1 MEIQFSQMQAFIK
14 AQRDFFNT
22 NTTKDLKFRIQQL
35 NKLYYLLKDNEQLL
49 FDAIYKDFKKS
60 EFDTY
65 ISELALVYHD
75 IKDAKRNIYKWARRE
90 KVSTNL
96 LNFPAKSYIIKEPL
110 GVCLVIGAWNYPYQ
124 LSLAPAVAA
133 LAAGNTVIL
142 KPSELPAET
151 SKVMAQLINSSF
163 DPAIFKVV
171 EGGVEE
177 TTELLEL
184 DFDKI
189 FFTGSTKVGKIVYQ
203 AAAKNLTPVT
213 LELGGKS
220 PAFVTKDCDLKM
232 TVKRLVWAKFLNAG
246 QTCIAPDYVMVA
258 ESLEEEFLEA
268 LKAEIEKEQFAI
280 VNHNYVQIINTDNFE
295 RLEKMIEPSKV
306 FYGGKTN
313 ASERTIEPTI
323 LKNAAFE
330 DAAMQEEIFGP
341 ILPVL
346 TYTNLDEAISEV
358 KNLPKPLS
366 AYIFTSSAENR
377 EKVLQQ
383 LAFGGGAVND
393 AVMHITNPK
402 LPFGGVGNSG
412 IGSYH
417 GKAGFDCFTHQK
429 SILHKATWLELP
441 LKYFPHS
448 KSRLKWI
455 KRTMKFQ

>member
-1 MEIQFSQMQAFIK
+1 MQKLIQSQ
-14 AQRDFFNT
+14 REFFNT
-22 NTTKDLKFRIQQL
+22 NTTKNLKFRIQQL

-65 ISELALVYHD
+65 VSELALVYHD
-75 IKDAKRNIYKWARRE
+75 IKDAKRNMYKWGRRE
-90 KVSTNL
+90 KVATNL
-96 LNFPAKSYIIKEPL
+96 LNFPAKSYIIKEPM

-163 DPAIFKVV
+163 DPTIFKVV
-171 EGGVEE
+171 EGGVDE
-177 TTELLEL
+177 TTELLEQ

-189 FFTGSTKVGKIVYQ
+189 FFTGSTKVGKIVYK

-220 PAFVTKDCDLKM
+220 PAFVTKDCNLKIS
-232 TVKRLVWAKFLNAG
+232 VKRLVWAKFLNAG
-246 QTCIAPDYVMVA
+246 QTCIAPDYVLV
-258 ESLEEEFLEA
+258 EKEIEQKFLNA

-280 VNHNYVQIINTDNFE
+280 ANHNYVQIINTDNFE
-295 RLEKMIEPSKV
+295 RLEKLIAPAKI
-306 FYGGKTN
+306 FYGGTTD
-313 ASERTIEPTI
+313 ASERYIEPTI
-323 LKNAAFE
+323 LQNATFE
-330 DAAMQEEIFGP
+330 DASMQEEIFGP
-341 ILPVL
+341 VLPVL
-346 TYTNLDEAISEV
+346 TYTNLDEAIAKV
-358 KNLPKPLS
+358 KRLPKPLS
-366 AYIFTSSAENR
+366 AYVFTSSAENR

-383 LAFGGGAVND
+383 LSFGGGAIND

-402 LPFGGVGNSG
+402 LPFGGIGNSG

-417 GKAGFDCFTHQK
+417 GKAGFDCFTHPK
-429 SILHKATWLELP
+429 SILQKATWLELP

-448 KSRLKWI
+448 KSRLQWI
-455 KRTMKFQ
+455 KRTMKLQ

>member
-1 MEIQFSQMQAFIK
+1 MQALIN
-14 AQRDFFNT
+14 AQREFFNT
-22 NTTKDLKFRIQQL
+22 HTTRELRFRIQQL

-65 ISELALVYHD
+65 VSEMALVYHD
-75 IKDAKRNIYKWARRE
+75 IKDAKRNLYKWARRE

-163 DPAIFKVV
+163 DPSIFKVV
-171 EGGVEE
+171 EGGVDE
-177 TTELLEL
+177 TTVLLEQ

-220 PAFVTKDCDLKM
+220 PAFITKDCNLKM

-246 QTCIAPDYVMVA
+246 QTCIAPDYVFVA
-258 ESLEEEFLEA
+258 KEIEQKLLEA

-280 VNHNYVQIINTDNFE
+280 ANNNYVQIINDANFE
-295 RLEKMIEPSKV
+295 RLSKMIVPSKV
-306 FYGGKTN
+306 FVGGKTK
-313 ASERTIEPTI
+313 ASERYIEPTI
-323 LKNAAFE
+323 LQNATFG

-346 TYTNLDEAISEV
+346 AYTNLEEAILEA
-358 KNLPKPLS
+358 KQLPKPLS
-366 AYIFTSSAENR
+366 AYVFTSSPESR
-377 EKVLQQ
+377 EKVLQR
-383 LAFGGGAVND
+383 LSFGGGAVND
-393 AVMHITNPK
+393 AVMHITNPQM
-402 LPFGGVGNSG
+402 PFGGVGNSG

-417 GKAGFDCFTHQK
+417 GKAGFDCFTHKK
-429 SILHKATWLELP
+429 SILQKATWLELP

-448 KSRLKWI
+448 KSKLKWI